1 MEMGLMNEEQLVTPE
16 SKEVTPVYKELSEG
30 FRSLSLLSMYKSE
43 GQ

>member
-1 MEMGLMNEEQLVTPE
+1 MEMGIMKEKQLVTPE

-30 FRSLSLLSMYKSE
+30 FSSLSLLSMYKSE